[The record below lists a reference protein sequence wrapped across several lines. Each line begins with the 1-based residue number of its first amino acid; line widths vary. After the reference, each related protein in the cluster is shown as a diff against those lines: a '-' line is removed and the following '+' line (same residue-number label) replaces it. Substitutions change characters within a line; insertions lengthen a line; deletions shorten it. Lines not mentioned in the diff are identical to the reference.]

1 MTYQLR
7 SGRAKTAGAPAGFR
21 PTALILTIARYNHLL
36 SELVCFS
43 EVCSDEPDLVFFN
56 MLINNCA
63 RLRRSN

>member
-1 MTYQLR
+1 MTSQRQLQPGKNR
-7 SGRAKTAGAPAGFR
+7 WSPGRPPAHS
-21 PTALILTIARYNHLL
+21 LILTIARYNHLL